1 MIVFVSDEGVD
12 EEEYQGVNKN
22 FRYNAYEQYVNETFG
37 SPGYHRVK
45 IGLKRLN
52 HMLNVIQN
60 SWRSASRDQTLL
72 ELEHILCRQHE
83 LEKQAEKVQDSL
95 LRQYIYDQLDNLA
108 AVRRYISEEVRWDM
122 ESDGNPDRAM

>member
-12 EEEYQGVNKN
+12 EEEYKGVNKN

-37 SPGYHRVK
+37 SPGYHRVR

-52 HMLNVIQN
+52 HALNVIQD
-60 SWRSASRDQTLL
+60 SWRSTSRDQTLL
-72 ELEHILCRQHE
+72 ELENILSRQHE

-95 LRQYIYDQLDNLA
+95 LRQYIYGQLDNIA
-108 AVRRYISEEVRWDM
+108 AARRYISEEVRWDI
-122 ESDGNPDRAM
+122 ESDRPYENTG

>member
-12 EEEYQGVNKN
+12 EEKYKGVNKN
-22 FRYNAYEQYVNETFG
+22 FRYEQYVNETFG

-52 HMLNVIQN
+52 HALNVIQN
-60 SWRSASRDQTLL
+60 SWQSASRDQTLL

-95 LRQYIYDQLDNLA
+95 LRQHIYDQLDNIA

-122 ESDGNPDRAM
+122 ESDGNRDKAV